1 MVQSVCSPVCF
12 CWSGGGGG
20 GRATENLYWL
30 WKLMD
35 IEFHGQV
42 DNENLIHFYS
52 FFFIFYKFSCFLAYQ
67 KQQDFELLFRCWN
80 E

>member
-1 MVQSVCSPVCF
+1 
-12 CWSGGGGG
+12 
-20 GRATENLYWL
+20 
-30 WKLMD
+30 MD

-42 DNENLIHFYS
+42 DNENLIHFYI
-52 FFFIFYKFSCFLAYQ
+52 FFFIFYNFLAYQ

>member
-1 MVQSVCSPVCF
+1 
-12 CWSGGGGG
+12 
-20 GRATENLYWL
+20 
-30 WKLMD
+30 MD

>member
-1 MVQSVCSPVCF
+1 
-12 CWSGGGGG
+12 
-20 GRATENLYWL
+20 
-30 WKLMD
+30 MD

-52 FFFIFYKFSCFLAYQ
+52 FFLYFINFLAYQ